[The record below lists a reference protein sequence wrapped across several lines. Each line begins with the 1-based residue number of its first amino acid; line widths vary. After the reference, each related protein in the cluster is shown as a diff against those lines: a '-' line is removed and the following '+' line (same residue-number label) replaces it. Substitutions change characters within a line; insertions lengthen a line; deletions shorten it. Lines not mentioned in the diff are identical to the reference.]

1 MFTSSEFKVSIIGP
15 GHANLHSQIPHMHAS
30 KDSLAEPY
38 LVGSIIEQ
46 QQLESNKRASEQAA

>member
-1 MFTSSEFKVSIIGP
+1 MFTGSEFKVSIIGP

-46 QQLESNKRASEQAA
+46 QQLESNKRAS